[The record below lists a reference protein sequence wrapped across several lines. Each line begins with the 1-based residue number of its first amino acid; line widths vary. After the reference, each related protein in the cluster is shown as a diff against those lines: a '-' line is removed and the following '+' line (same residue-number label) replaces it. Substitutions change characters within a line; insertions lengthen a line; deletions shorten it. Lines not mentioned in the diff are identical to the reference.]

1 MLISRRSGLLLAT
14 FANLHSNRGI
24 RNVNTALPYD
34 ECVLLREVAN
44 GSQPAFKTL
53 FDTYRLRLYH
63 YISGLVK
70 SQQVAEE
77 LVMDVFTKL
86 WTGRELLTEIKNFD
100 AFLFR
105 VAHNKTI
112 DFFRIAARDQKFTE
126 LLWDEIQSASD
137 VQADTSLYLHEY
149 EGKLREAIDLLSP
162 QRKKV
167 YQLSRELDLTHDQI
181 ATRLQISKAT
191 VNNHLVEAKQFIR
204 NYLVSRLDLA
214 TVFIFFLRD

>member
-1 MLISRRSGLLLAT
+1 MI
-14 FANLHSNRGI
+14 
-24 RNVNTALPYD
+24 TALPYD
-34 ECVLLREVAN
+34 ESVLLKEVADGN
-44 GSQPAFKTL
+44 QAAFKVL
-53 FDTYRLRLYH
+53 FDTYRPRLYH

-86 WTGRELLTEIKNFD
+86 WIGRELLTEIRNFD

-112 DFFRIAARDQKFTE
+112 DFFRSAARDQKFTE
-126 LLWDEIQSASD
+126 LLWEEIQAVSD
-137 VQADTSLYLHEY
+137 IRADATLYLHEY
-149 EGKLREAIDLLSP
+149 EDKLREAIDLLSP

-167 YQLSRELDLTHDQI
+167 YQLSRDLDLTHDQI
-181 ATRLQISKAT
+181 AARLQLSKAT

-214 TVFIFFLRD
+214 TVFIFFLKN

>member
-1 MLISRRSGLLLAT
+1 MT
-14 FANLHSNRGI
+14 
-24 RNVNTALPYD
+24 TALPYD
-34 ECVLLREVAN
+34 ESVLLQEIAD
-44 GSQPAFKTL
+44 GSQAAFKTL
-53 FDTYRLRLYH
+53 FDAYRSRLYT

-86 WTGRELLTEIKNFD
+86 WVGRELLTEIKNFD

-112 DFFRIAARDQKFTE
+112 DFFRSAARDQKFTE
-126 LLWDEIQSASD
+126 LLWEGIQAASD
-137 VQADTSLYLHEY
+137 MRADATLYMHEY
-149 EGKLREAIDLLSP
+149 EEKLREAINLLSP

-167 YQLSRELDLTHDQI
+167 YQMSRELDLTHDQI
-181 ATRLQISKAT
+181 AARLQLSKAT

-204 NYLVSRLDLA
+204 SYLVSRLDIA
-214 TVFIFFLRD
+214 TVFVFFLRN